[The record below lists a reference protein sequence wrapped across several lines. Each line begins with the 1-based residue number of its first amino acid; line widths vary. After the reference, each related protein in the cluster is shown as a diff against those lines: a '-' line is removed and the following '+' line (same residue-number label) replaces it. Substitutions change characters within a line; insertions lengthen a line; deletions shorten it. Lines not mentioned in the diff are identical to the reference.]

1 MTYNDIKL
9 ATLQKMFH
17 DVTNTTP
24 TLVTK
29 PYLEKMAYVCNCA
42 IQKITAAGFGERK
55 FYEIIRTVPHNIL
68 GQSGEHYKLNR
79 ITEGRKYT
87 ASRGKSYFFE
97 ICGAGTVK
105 IFAGDTLIKTIENSE
120 TDTFK
125 KYKGTISNDYN
136 RPITVMFCGGN
147 AYLVKN
153 IAVYDEEYAS
163 DSEVY
168 EISEMVVYDM
178 SELVED
184 FYKFDSETD
193 VVADSGNSYGF
204 LGEKCLCVNG
214 LKSGVWKIPYIAY
227 PQIITQ
233 NTSDDEEIKLPL
245 SVCGIIPYYI
255 ASELYLEDDS
265 GLCVG
270 WRNKFEEELRT
281 FSLSRRNRPYTK
293 MKFVSLAGD
302 LFGEL

>member
-1 MTYNDIKL
+1 MTYNEIKL

-17 DVTNTTP
+17 DVTDTVP
-24 TLVTK
+24 TIVTK

-42 IQKITAAGFGERK
+42 IQRITASGFGERK
-55 FYEIIRTVPHNIL
+55 FYEIILTVPCNLL
-68 GQSGEHYKLNR
+68 GEKGDHYKLKR
-79 ITEGRKYT
+79 ITEEQKYV

-97 ICGAGTVK
+97 INGIGKVEIFVGDSLVKTV
-105 IFAGDTLIKTIENSE
+105 EN
-120 TDTFK
+120 TDSDSFK
-125 KYKGTISNDYN
+125 KVKGIISNDYN
-136 RPITVMFCGGN
+136 KPVTLKFCAGN

-153 IAVYDEEYAS
+153 VAVYDESYSLDS
-163 DSEVY
+163 DVY
-168 EISEMVVYDM
+168 EISEMAVYDM
-178 SELVED
+178 SKLADD

-193 VVADSGNSYGF
+193 IVADSGDSYGF
-204 LGEKCLCVNG
+204 LGEKCFCVSG

-227 PQIITQ
+227 PQIIT
-233 NTSDDEEIKLPL
+233 DETPENEIIKLPKD
-245 SVCGIIPYYI
+245 VCGIIPYYI

-281 FSLSRRNRPYTK
+281 FSLNRRNRPYNK

-302 LFGEL
+302 LFGEI